1 MKDINVEDIADLT
14 DATDNVRVFC
24 PVHDVYYECAGVP
37 TQGPGR
43 HAAGEAGPGRVV
55 CPHPAFPAWACEVGP
70 VSTVGDGT
78 AMAHAIVPSNRLV
91 ERRA

>member
-37 TQGPGR
+37 TQVSCDWSRERTLKVRNHGEGPWLKAATTAFTFKTLLR
-43 HAAGEAGPGRVV
+43 HYAK
-55 CPHPAFPAWACEVGP
+55 
-70 VSTVGDGT
+70 
-78 AMAHAIVPSNRLV
+78 
-91 ERRA
+91 RALTQW

>member
-37 TQGPGR
+37 TQ
-43 HAAGEAGPGRVV
+43 VS
-55 CPHPAFPAWACEVGP
+55 CAWARDRTTDILVLQK
-70 VSTVGDGT
+70 
-78 AMAHAIVPSNRLV
+78 VPS
-91 ERRA
+91 EGS

>member
-37 TQGPGR
+37 TQ
-43 HAAGEAGPGRVV
+43 VS
-55 CPHPAFPAWACEVGP
+55 CAWARDRTIDTCA
-70 VSTVGDGT
+70 SKR
-78 AMAHAIVPSNRLV
+78 SY
-91 ERRA
+91 

>member
-37 TQGPGR
+37 TQ
-43 HAAGEAGPGRVV
+43 
-55 CPHPAFPAWACEVGP
+55 
-70 VSTVGDGT
+70 VSALLILLVLVLQT
-78 AMAHAIVPSNRLV
+78 IPS
-91 ERRA
+91 EGS

>member
-37 TQGPGR
+37 TQVSALLILLVLVLQKIPSEGSSSRRRPLLGPS
-43 HAAGEAGPGRVV
+43 PG
-55 CPHPAFPAWACEVGP
+55 
-70 VSTVGDGT
+70 
-78 AMAHAIVPSNRLV
+78 
-91 ERRA
+91 

>member
-37 TQGPGR
+37 TQVS
-43 HAAGEAGPGRVV
+43 ALLIL
-55 CPHPAFPAWACEVGP
+55 P
-70 VSTVGDGT
+70 VLVLQN
-78 AMAHAIVPSNRLV
+78 IPS
-91 ERRA
+91 EGS

>member
-37 TQGPGR
+37 TQVSCAWSLTLQKGPSEG
-43 HAAGEAGPGRVV
+43 
-55 CPHPAFPAWACEVGP
+55 
-70 VSTVGDGT
+70 S
-78 AMAHAIVPSNRLV
+78 
-91 ERRA
+91 

>member
-37 TQGPGR
+37 TQ
-43 HAAGEAGPGRVV
+43 VS
-55 CPHPAFPAWACEVGP
+55 CAWARDRITDT
-70 VSTVGDGT
+70 S
-78 AMAHAIVPSNRLV
+78 ASKRSI
-91 ERRA
+91 RRFVITEKAPTRAFS

>member
-37 TQGPGR
+37 TQ
-43 HAAGEAGPGRVV
+43 
-55 CPHPAFPAWACEVGP
+55 
-70 VSTVGDGT
+70 VSALLILLVLVLQK
-78 AMAHAIVPSNRLV
+78 IPS
-91 ERRA
+91 EGS